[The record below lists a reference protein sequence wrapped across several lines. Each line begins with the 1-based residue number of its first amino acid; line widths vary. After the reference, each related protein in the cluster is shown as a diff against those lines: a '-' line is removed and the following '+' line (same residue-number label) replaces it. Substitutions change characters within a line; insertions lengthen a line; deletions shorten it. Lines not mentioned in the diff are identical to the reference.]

1 MSERRKTLLLYFCS
15 FWLYL
20 LSLFITGEFILRVF
34 HIDPPM
40 KTFRGPDFFV
50 EPDALLGWKKI
61 PNKRSQLVA
70 EEYTTSEKL
79 NSKGLRGPEYS
90 YDKTADEYRI
100 LALGDSF
107 TEGYTVDFDQV
118 FSEVL
123 KRRLNHKKDRY
134 YEVINAGTFAYGTDQ
149 EYLFF
154 KEEGKKYHPDLTI
167 LMFFANDVW
176 DNYKEGW
183 CKPRFKVGEDH
194 QLILTKN
201 PCSKTAIPPSPPRPT
216 IVGTSRSPL
225 LPRTK
230 DWLAAQFW
238 VYRFITDTIRKTYVH
253 DLAVRIRLAEE
264 PAAKEPP
271 QTPIQITRAVVPI
284 PEEYR
289 VWEKTYNNQVREGW
303 KITEAIINELKK
315 ETASVGSNFLV
326 FYIDPQRSI
335 YDEIW
340 QDFKSQFGIT
350 DEDWNRDQVKIELE
364 GACNRNHIDFIDST
378 EQFRIAASRLRR
390 EHSRL
395 YFLKDGH
402 WNANGHKLAGELL
415 AEYIDSHY
423 LNLKVLNRKIS
434 SL

>member
-50 EPDALLGWKKI
+50 EHDALLGWKKI
-61 PNKRSQLVA
+61 PNKRGQLVA
-70 EEYTTSEKL
+70 EEYTTSERL

-90 YDKTADEYRI
+90 YKKTTNEYRI

-176 DNYKEGW
+176 DNYKDKEGDW
-183 CKPRFKVGEDH
+183 CKPRFKVGKDD
-194 QLILTKN
+194 QLILTN
-201 PCSKTAIPPSPPRPT
+201 VPCPKPEILPSPPRPT

-238 VYRFITDTIRKTYVH
+238 VYRFITDTIRNTYVH

-264 PAAKEPP
+264 PAPKEPP

-284 PEEYR
+284 SEEYR
-289 VWEKTYNNQVREGW
+289 VWEKTYNSQVREGW
-303 KITEAIINELKK
+303 KITEAIINELKN
-315 ETASVGSNFLV
+315 ETTSLGSNFLV
-326 FYIDPQRSI
+326 FYINPQRSI

-340 QDFKSQFGIT
+340 EDFKSQFGIT

-378 EQFRIAASRLRR
+378 EQFRIAASRLTQ
-390 EHSRL
+390 EHGRL
-395 YFLKDGH
+395 YFLKDAH

-423 LNLKVLNRKIS
+423 LNLIGVK
-434 SL
+434 